1 MVDQILGRTFWSMI
15 LRFALLPIA
24 LSAVLL
30 PALLVFG
37 QAASP
42 AAAELSLV
50 QYAAIIPYSILGW
63 TWFGWGL
70 AFWRFDRNEIPVRSF
85 VAYPMLTGL
94 TAIPVFWVLTSLSAE
109 PSTTAYVAVTAL
121 GAVGGPLQAVLVATA
136 CRHLPQTFMR
146 TRSKMGVKV
155 ER

>member
-1 MVDQILGRTFWSMI
+1 MGGGGSLVDQILGRTFWSMI

-37 QAASP
+37 RAASP

-94 TAIPVFWVLTSLSAE
+94 TAVPVLWVLTSLGAAPTMSD
-109 PSTTAYVAVTAL
+109 YVAATVF
-121 GAVGGPLQAVLVATA
+121 GAAGGPLQAVLAATA
-136 CRHLPQTFMR
+136 FRYLPQATALR
-146 TRSKMGVKV
+146 R
-155 ER
+155 